1 MDKQKDRHAGL
12 KSISQIV
19 PLSNTEILEGKVILH
34 KKITLNP
41 FVVSDSEGCNTSLG
55 GEIDAESSLYTYLY
69 SENTRKITNRFYSQ
83 KKLNSDYEYDS
94 FEDEVIEAV
103 SKSLLGGSK
112 KAFSQSASP
121 ENYVAKCVWNQCRK
135 TAKRMKLYAF
145 NPKDFDPDKEPAEDS
160 DSPDFEYEN
169 EDNRPSEKDIIE
181 TCLSVVNDPAKREL
195 IRLHAIHNYDRSYTH
210 EQMVD
215 ELVNIC
221 AMKGYSVQFK
231 LTKTNIDLIYS
242 REMKKVRSYA
252 KTINDYKYVA

>member
-1 MDKQKDRHAGL
+1 MQGKADINKKL
-12 KSISQIV
+12 KLHSQSS
-19 PLSNTEILEGKVILH
+19 SNTDILEEEVRLN
-34 KKITLNP
+34 KKITSKSFIVP
-41 FVVSDSEGCNTSLG
+41 ESESCSTSFG
-55 GEIDAESSLYTYLY
+55 TEIDVELSLYTYLC
-69 SENTRKITNRFYSQ
+69 SEKTRKITNRFYSQ
-83 KKLNSDYEYDS
+83 EKLNSYYEYDS

-112 KAFSQSASP
+112 KAFAQSTSP
-121 ENYVAKCVWNQCRK
+121 ENYVAKCVWNQCGK
-135 TAKRMKLYAF
+135 TAKRMKQYAF
-145 NPKDFDPDKEPAEDS
+145 NPKDFDPDKEPSEDS
-160 DSPDFEYEN
+160 DSADFEYEN

-181 TCLSVVNDPAKREL
+181 ICLSVVNDPAKREL

-221 AMKGYSVQFK
+221 ATKGYSVQFK

-252 KTINDYKYVA
+252 KTINYKYVA